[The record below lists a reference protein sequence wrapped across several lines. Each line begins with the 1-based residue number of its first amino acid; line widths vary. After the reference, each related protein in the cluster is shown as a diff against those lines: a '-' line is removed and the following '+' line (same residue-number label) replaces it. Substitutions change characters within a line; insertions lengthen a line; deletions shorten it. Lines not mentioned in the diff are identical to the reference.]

1 MTELLIVLIVFGA
14 IFVQSVSGFGLALV
28 SMPLLAMVIDLQV
41 ATPLVALISLV
52 AEIIILT
59 HYREALDLRAVA
71 RFALA
76 SVVGVPF
83 GVLLLAQVD
92 QAIVLPLLGI
102 VVLGYAIYALLGP
115 RLPEL
120 RSVHWAHGLGFI
132 AGVLGG
138 AYNMP
143 GPAVVIYA
151 NCKGWSPAQFK
162 SNLQGF
168 FTLNSVLILG
178 AHAISGHITPEVQ
191 RDFLFTLP
199 AIVLGALLGF
209 ALDRRLNPV
218 VFKRVVQVLLIGIG
232 LSLIL

>member
-1 MTELLIVLIVFGA
+1 MTDLLIVLIVFGA

-28 SMPLLAMVIDLQV
+28 SMPLLALVIDLHT
-41 ATPLVALISLV
+41 AAPLVALISVV
-52 AEIIILT
+52 AEIIILI
-59 HYREALDLRAVA
+59 HYREALDLRSVA

-76 SVVGVPF
+76 SILGVPVGVLF
-83 GVLLLAQVD
+83 LAQVD

-102 VVLGYAIYALLGP
+102 IVLGYALYALLGP

-151 NCKGWSPAQFK
+151 NCRGWPPAQFK

-168 FTLNSVLILG
+168 FVLTSVLILG
-178 AHAISGHITPEVQ
+178 AHVVAGHVTPDVL
-191 RDFLFTLP
+191 RDFALTLP
-199 AIVLGALLGF
+199 AILLGALTGF
-209 ALDRRLNPV
+209 ALDRRLNPL
-218 VFKRVVQVLLIGIG
+218 VFRRVVQVMLIGIG

>member
-1 MTELLIVLIVFGA
+1 MTDLLSILIVFGA

-28 SMPLLAMVIDLQV
+28 SMPLLALVIGLQT
-41 ATPLVALISLV
+41 ATPLVALIGLV
-52 AEIIILT
+52 AEVIILL

-76 SVVGVPF
+76 SVIGVPV
-83 GVLLLAQVD
+83 GVLLLAQVN

-102 VVLGYAIYALLGP
+102 VVIGYALYALLGP
-115 RLPEL
+115 RLPEM
-120 RSVHWAHGLGFI
+120 RSPHWAHGLGFI

-151 NCKGWSPAQFK
+151 NCRGWPPAQFK

-168 FTLNSVLILG
+168 FVLTSILILG
-178 AHAISGHITPEVQ
+178 AHVAAGHVTPEVL
-191 RDFLFTLP
+191 RDFALVLP
-199 AIVLGALLGF
+199 AIVLGALTGF
-209 ALDRRLNPV
+209 ALDKRLNPV
-218 VFKRVVQVLLIGIG
+218 YFKRIVQVMLIGIG